1 MFRFNHLF
9 DLISEKHPPNAGAF
23 LVDNLKVERKAI
35 KHLYLRIDPSNGQV
49 CVSAPKRMKDSE
61 IAQFLEQKQHW
72 IERKRKQLQHKVQLN
87 PVSAQ
92 NLSKVLLWGQEYR
105 VIFSEAKN
113 THISIC
119 EDNQLHVQMDKKD
132 DETIQHALNLWLRS
146 QLQQRIHER
155 LAIFEKISQ
164 TKAKECRIK
173 AMKTRWGTCSIR
185 AARVWI
191 NAELVQLPPICL
203 DYIILHELVHLHE
216 PSHNARFH
224 ALMTEFMPNWREPDT
239 LLNRYILPK

>member
-1 MFRFNHLF
+1 
-9 DLISEKHPPNAGAF
+9 
-23 LVDNLKVERKAI
+23 
-35 KHLYLRIDPSNGQV
+35 
-49 CVSAPKRMKDSE
+49 MKDAE
-61 IAQFLEQKQHW
+61 IAEFVLQKQAW
-72 IERKRKQLQHKVQLN
+72 INRKRQQLQQKVQLDS
-87 PVSAQ
+87 VAAQ
-92 NLSKVLLWGQEYR
+92 NLQQVRLWGQKYK
-105 VIFSEAKN
+105 VVYSKSKQTCIF
-113 THISIC
+113 ISS
-119 EDNQLHVQMDKKD
+119 DNQLHVQMYKADD
-132 DETIQHALNLWLRS
+132 DEIQQALNRWMRS

-164 TKAKECRIK
+164 TKANECRIK

-224 ALMTEFMPNWREPDT
+224 ALMTDFMPNWREADT
-239 LLNRYILPK
+239 LLSRYLLPK